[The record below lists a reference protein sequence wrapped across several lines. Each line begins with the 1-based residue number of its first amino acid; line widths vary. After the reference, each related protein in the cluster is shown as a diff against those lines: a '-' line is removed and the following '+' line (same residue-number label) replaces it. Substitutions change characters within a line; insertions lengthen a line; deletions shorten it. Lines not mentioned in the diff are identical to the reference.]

1 MYVPILKNRTIEMS
15 VIRTLVAQG
24 LHESTIPL
32 FEIIQEKS
40 RSNTKKT
47 YIDELKEIFSNNES
61 SFFLDF
67 PKLDIT
73 ASTSK
78 SVQEFVVKVN
88 RQRSFVAE
96 QFKLC
101 KGINGIIPVVSFRK
115 KDVVPLGKI
124 AAEIA
129 ALRPEFERIA
139 LRLTPAQTGG
149 MKDFASYGLSDEDY
163 FFLDID
169 DNNHTNPV
177 FSNIYQVLVDA
188 KSRRTVKTI
197 IINSHRPTTL
207 LNKNISDNEPIQEID
222 NSLLGLYSSS
232 PYQFDGFSDY
242 ASITNALPTSGGSI
256 TPAGIYYSYAHNYF
270 VGFRGRGQSLDEFQ
284 NHIAP
289 SIIKSSYWDEF
300 DENHHNTCPGCKKIQ
315 EIVHGESSG
324 KSQGLWKGITMGHY
338 IYSLD
343 ENLG

>member
-15 VIRTLVAQG
+15 VIKKLVVQG
-24 LHESTIPL
+24 LQESTLPL

-40 RSNTKKT
+40 RSNSRKT
-47 YIDELKEIFSNNES
+47 YIDELNEIYTTNMGL
-61 SFFLDF
+61 FFLDF

-78 SVQEFVVKVN
+78 SVQEFIIRVN
-88 RQRSFVAE
+88 RQESFVRE
-96 QFKLC
+96 QFELC
-101 KGINGIIPVVSFRK
+101 KSINGVIPVVSFRK
-115 KDVVPLGKI
+115 KDVVPFEKI

-129 ALRPEFERIA
+129 ALRPDFERIA

-149 MKDFASYGLSDEDY
+149 MKNFASFGLSDGDY

-177 FSNIYQVLVDA
+177 FKNIYSILIDA
-188 KSRRTVKTI
+188 KQHQAVKTI
-197 IINSHRPTTL
+197 IVNSHRPTAL
-207 LNKNISDNEPIQEID
+207 LNKNIVDNAPIQEID
-222 NSLLGLYSSS
+222 NSLLEMYSL
-232 PYQFDGFSDY
+232 PKYQFDGFADY

-256 TPAGIYYSYAHNYF
+256 SPAGIYYSYAHNYF
-270 VGFRGRGQSLDEFQ
+270 VGFRGKARSLDEFQ

-289 SIIKSSYWDEF
+289 SIIKSSYWREF
-300 DENHHNTCPGCKKIQ
+300 DEEHHNACPGCKKIQ

-324 KSQGLWKGITMGHY
+324 RSQGLWKGITMGHY